1 MDYSNYIK
9 EHPNS
14 LIITN
19 TEEEF
24 VDVGTKL
31 EWKKETCII
40 NWNSYKDSKDNQ
52 SIIAITNDYILN
64 YSGRKW
70 YFEREVSKYKDYKRI
85 SYSEFLGTT
94 DNYQIY

>member
-24 VDVGTKL
+24 IDVGVKLGWTK
-31 EWKKETCII
+31 EDCIQRWKV
-40 NWNSYKDSKDNQ
+40 YKDDIDDLA
-52 SIIAITNDYILN
+52 IICINGSYLN
-64 YSGRKW
+64 YCGRNH
-70 YFEREVSKYKDYKRI
+70 YLHKYESEYKSFKRI

-94 DNYQIY
+94 DDYQIY